1 MTDSI
6 LHILHLAALYWLIY
20 RLYMRQKAHEAVT
33 LAIAKVLQ
41 ASVSTRAVGAV
52 EPPKTHRGDMH

>member
-20 RLYMRQKAHEAVT
+20 RLYMRQRAHEAVT

-41 ASVSTRAVGAV
+41 AKASIEAIGAI
-52 EPPKTHRGDMH
+52 EPPKAHRGDMH